1 VIARIVGCIV
11 DFARR
16 NAAAIAIAGLVVSLG
31 GGFYAATHLALDTD
45 LDHMLPADVAWRRN
59 EIALD
64 RAFPQNNNL
73 LVIVVDGETGDVADG
88 AARRLADRLRAM
100 PELFLYVRQPDGGKF
115 FDRNGLMF
123 LSAAELAAMSEQLIS
138 ALETRAIW
146 AKFGF

>member
-1 VIARIVGCIV
+1 VEPAGRRVIARIVGCIV

-88 AARRLADRLRAM
+88 AARRLAGGQKLLPIVLAICRKPAIVA
-100 PELFLYVRQPDGGKF
+100 LFC
-115 FDRNGLMF
+115 
-123 LSAAELAAMSEQLIS
+123 
-138 ALETRAIW
+138 
-146 AKFGF
+146 